1 MISLIVGKIVS
12 KEENKIVVITAG
24 GIGYEILVN
33 IATVSEWQV
42 GTEVQLLTYLVVR
55 ENAMELCGFKDQA
68 ERELFLQFLTVTGI
82 GPKSALH
89 LLSLGTV
96 AEISGAISRS
106 DVDYLIKVSGVGRK
120 TAERIV
126 VELKNKINKQ
136 GTIRNEQ
143 LGNEDGVVGDVVEGL
158 ISLGYTKEIVREA
171 VKKIDATNKSAE
183 ELMKLVL
190 KSLSAK

>member
-1 MISLIVGKIVS
+1 MISLIVGKIIS
-12 KEENKIVVITAG
+12 KEDNKIVVLTAG

-33 IATVSEWQV
+33 IATASEWQV
-42 GTEVQLLTYLVVR
+42 GVEVQLPTYLVVR
-55 ENAMELCGFKDQA
+55 ENAMELCGFKDQK

-96 AEISGAISRS
+96 EDISSAISRS
-106 DVDYLIKVSGVGRK
+106 DVGYLTKVSGIGQK

-136 GTIRNEQ
+136 GVNNKEQ
-143 LGNEDGVVGDVVEGL
+143 FGDENGIVGDVIEGL
-158 ISLGYTKEIVREA
+158 ISLGYTKEVVREA
-171 VKKIDATNKSAE
+171 VKKIDSTGKSAE
-183 ELMKLVL
+183 ELLKLVL
-190 KSLSAK
+190 KSLSSK